1 MNNLIRRTIHPEV
14 RLLDEKQGLVEYV
27 ASTETL
33 DSYSEIIR
41 ADGWKF
47 DDFQKNAP
55 FVDSHNYN
63 SIDCILGRVV
73 DFTVRNRRLVE
84 TVKWAIDVPENVTA
98 QKGFAMTA
106 AGYLKAVSVGFM
118 PVNYVT
124 PFDRNLD
131 DWRKVCE
138 EMKLDPEDTRCRCIY
153 VEQQQKELSACVIG
167 ANADAV
173 AIEKSYEAGIL
184 SDSDVAL
191 FSKRSTKFAQ
201 LFEQR
206 NQSSRSYSFAPSPK
220 PNAVAECIKALGG
233 KPTAPPASEPQA
245 PLMKKTEQIPNYD
258 SILMS
263 SKPVLDGMEM
273 ARRDGNLTELENAVR
288 RVFESDAREKR
299 SSFGDPVERY
309 LEADPERRYFW
320 NGFARKLGG
329 GLKID
334 SPEYRALQN
343 MQQRAVSGL
352 NMQDTFGAGL
362 LLAVPIAN
370 EVYDLLLH
378 YGAYKYLG
386 LRKMVGQY
394 TLFPKATAFPN
405 AIFIT
410 PTQQGKTTIP
420 YDTSLAGMALCP
432 TANTIAA
439 IIQASRAWLDDEKVD
454 LAYVILSKFVQG
466 VAARIDFGA
475 FQGNGQDDQN
485 NGMTKG
491 IFFDPAIASIGAP
504 SGSNTI
510 SSLQCISGDDFTL
523 NTYFFVPDGK
533 GWFQLTRGQVI
544 LFIDFRSLRILGWA
558 LEPRKSYS
566 SLTIRSLC
574 THILGEFGVPEILY
588 FERGMW
594 KSATL
599 LKGKTDPFDFTEI
612 SQGLREFGVKFIHA
626 IRPRTKAVERVG
638 GMFQD
643 IAEAEPGYCGR
654 DERRDAPE
662 SLRRQMAEVEAR
674 KVHPSKYFYSFNQ
687 WNRRLGQLVDQ
698 YNTEPQQGH
707 VLAGMSPDQAFEAHM
722 DKNNPPM
729 QFSAGLRYLLAHD
742 KRLARVT
749 LNGVTLQIG
758 KQKFNYRGREIA
770 HLVGREVLAWFDPE
784 NPESIVVTN
793 TDRTNPICVARSENP
808 SALESLV
815 APESGTLGRELA
827 RIEGQASYMKTRFN
841 VVKAKFPLP
850 QRQLL
855 AAAQVMELGEQI
867 ETRKSAV
874 TARTVESRRRTA
886 ANKNKARRLDI
897 PTVLVGDDEQSRRAL
912 ELLSDAPRR
921 TPGEV
926 EIAEDSKP

>member
-510 SSLQCISGDDFTL
+510 AGLNRSDFVAALGNVSAAALQRMDEQPPRWYINPTL
-523 NTYFFVPDGK
+523 IPQFLQLRDGAAPNYLLKTPAETGGEWLLIGFPVTWATQAPNATVPGSKICAFGNPDAY
-533 GWFQLTRGQVI
+533 LV
-544 LFIDFRSLRILGWA
+544 A
-558 LEPRKSYS
+558 LHEQ
-566 SLTIRSLC
+566 
-574 THILGEFGVPEILY
+574 FEILMTEKGSE
-588 FERGMW
+588 FPGATVAFRAIGRGV
-594 KSATL
+594 ST
-599 LKGKTDPFDFTEI
+599 
-612 SQGLREFGVKFIHA
+612 LREPTGFTTLA
-626 IRPRTKAVERVG
+626 
-638 GMFQD
+638 
-643 IAEAEPGYCGR
+643 
-654 DERRDAPE
+654 
-662 SLRRQMAEVEAR
+662 
-674 KVHPSKYFYSFNQ
+674 
-687 WNRRLGQLVDQ
+687 LG
-698 YNTEPQQGH
+698 
-707 VLAGMSPDQAFEAHM
+707 
-722 DKNNPPM
+722 
-729 QFSAGLRYLLAHD
+729 
-742 KRLARVT
+742 
-749 LNGVTLQIG
+749 
-758 KQKFNYRGREIA
+758 
-770 HLVGREVLAWFDPE
+770 
-784 NPESIVVTN
+784 
-793 TDRTNPICVARSENP
+793 
-808 SALESLV
+808 
-815 APESGTLGRELA
+815 
-827 RIEGQASYMKTRFN
+827 
-841 VVKAKFPLP
+841 
-850 QRQLL
+850 
-855 AAAQVMELGEQI
+855 
-867 ETRKSAV
+867 
-874 TARTVESRRRTA
+874 
-886 ANKNKARRLDI
+886 
-897 PTVLVGDDEQSRRAL
+897 
-912 ELLSDAPRR
+912 
-921 TPGEV
+921 
-926 EIAEDSKP
+926 